1 MLQVDLTFVLVFI
14 LVWILVVVLG
24 RVFFKPYL
32 DIREKRRKI
41 LEENEKTHKQAMKEY
56 EGHLE
61 QVETSLKEV
70 RLETQL
76 LREKVIAEALQE
88 KTRLVSEIQTEV
100 KGQVAAAR
108 DELNLQTE
116 KLKTELSQKVEEL
129 ARQLEEKIL
138 H

>member
-1 MLQVDLTFVLVFI
+1 MLQVDLTLVVVFI
-14 LVWILVVVLG
+14 LVWILVLVLS

-32 DIREKRRKI
+32 EIREKRRKI
-41 LEENEKTHKQAMKEY
+41 LEENEKKHRQAMSEY

-61 QVETSLKEV
+61 KIETSLKEA
-70 RLETQL
+70 RLETQIM
-76 LREKVIAEALQE
+76 RERVIAEALEE
-88 KTRLVSEIQTEV
+88 KTRLISEIQTEV
-100 KGQVAAAR
+100 RGQVAAAR

-116 KLKTELSQKVEEL
+116 KLKTELGQKVEEL

>member
-1 MLQVDLTFVLVFI
+1 MLEVNLTFVIVFI

-41 LEENEKTHKQAMKEY
+41 LEENENTYKHAMREY
-56 EGHLE
+56 ESHLE
-61 QVETSLKEV
+61 KIETSLKEA
-70 RLETQL
+70 RLEAQL
-76 LREKVIAEALQE
+76 MREKVIAEALQE
-88 KTRLVSEIQTEV
+88 KARLVSEIQTEV

-108 DELNLQTE
+108 DELNVQTE
-116 KLKTELSQKVEEL
+116 KLKTELDQKVEEL